1 MLVPLPTV
9 TNTVNVTVDND
20 MLFSFFIR
28 QPMVGQESTVQVIV
42 KRLRRSATRV
52 QLLLLLLPLPR
63 WSAAFLK
70 SVLCSVGICFT
81 CEAKPTVD
89 AVLLPWVELWP

>member
-9 TNTVNVTVDND
+9 TNTVNVAVDND
-20 MLFSFFIR
+20 MLLSFFIR

-42 KRLRRSATRV
+42 KGLRRSATRV
-52 QLLLLLLPLPR
+52 RLLLLLPLPR

-70 SVLCSVGICFT
+70 SVLWNVGICFT
-81 CEAKPTVD
+81 CEAKPTAD
-89 AVLLPWVELWP
+89 AVLWPWVEFWP

>member
-9 TNTVNVTVDND
+9 TNTMDIVVDND
-20 MLFSFFIR
+20 MLFSCFIR

-52 QLLLLLLPLPR
+52 QLLLLLPLPR
-63 WSAAFLK
+63 W
-70 SVLCSVGICFT
+70 
-81 CEAKPTVD
+81 
-89 AVLLPWVELWP
+89 